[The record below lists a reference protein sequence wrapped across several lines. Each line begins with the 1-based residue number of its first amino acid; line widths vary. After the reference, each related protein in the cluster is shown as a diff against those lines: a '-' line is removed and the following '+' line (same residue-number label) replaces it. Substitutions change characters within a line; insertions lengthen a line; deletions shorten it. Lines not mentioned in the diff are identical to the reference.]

1 MFQFTDSRF
10 THMPFAA
17 VRPDG
22 GAEEFCCIPVSGL
35 WKLYH
40 FTGKKWKRIRTGLPE
55 DATECAPCADFED
68 GIWKIS
74 FIAGGWKGDRRFRLY
89 RMYGLHGEVMAQQ
102 FADVGFVHK
111 NCVAYASRRGPL
123 FLVEPCRRIILTFH
137 GVEFLYR
144 VSYDPFE
151 PNRLLISGQYPG
163 GEIFSWSYKPGL
175 HQLHE
180 IIADGVPAYKCAFFH
195 DCYYAKRVAGFEERK
210 IISAS
215 DVNLSPLPAEHFITE
230 TEELT
235 YSMSGNGDFNE
246 L

>member
-1 MFQFTDSRF
+1 
-10 THMPFAA
+10 
-17 VRPDG
+17 
-22 GAEEFCCIPVSGL
+22 
-35 WKLYH
+35 
-40 FTGKKWKRIRTGLPE
+40 
-55 DATECAPCADFED
+55 
-68 GIWKIS
+68 
-74 FIAGGWKGDRRFRLY
+74 
-89 RMYGLHGEVMAQQ
+89 MYGLHGEVMAQQ

-180 IIADGVPAYKCAFFH
+180 IIADGVP
-195 DCYYAKRVAGFEERK
+195 E
-210 IISAS
+210 
-215 DVNLSPLPAEHFITE
+215 
-230 TEELT
+230 
-235 YSMSGNGDFNE
+235 
-246 L
+246 

>member
-1 MFQFTDSRF
+1 MEEACFNLRIHVLHTCRSPPCDRMAARKSSAAFRWADSGNSII
-10 THMPFAA
+10 H
-17 VRPDG
+17 
-22 GAEEFCCIPVSGL
+22 
-35 WKLYH
+35 W
-40 FTGKKWKRIRTGLPE
+40 KKWKRIRTGLPE

-163 GEIFSWSYKPGL
+163 GEIFPGATSL
-175 HQLHE
+175 
-180 IIADGVPAYKCAFFH
+180 DF
-195 DCYYAKRVAGFEERK
+195 
-210 IISAS
+210 ISCMKSLRMAS
-215 DVNLSPLPAEHFITE
+215 PPISVRFSMTVITR
-230 TEELT
+230 
-235 YSMSGNGDFNE
+235 NG
-246 L
+246 LLALKKGK